1 MSQSRRRFIQTAFWT
16 PVAFSLGFSRWLR
29 AEAPA
34 AAAAKKKTVSTT
46 EAVAKAGI
54 VDVKRADTPQT
65 RQADTMA
72 KALRYVHKS
81 EKADQRCDNCMQY
94 AAAVDAS
101 GKEITVDIKG
111 GGKHKVGSCQLFE
124 AGKGFVSADGYCMS
138 WFKTPA

>member
-1 MSQSRRRFIQTAFWT
+1 MSQSRRSFIQTAFWT
-16 PVAFSLGFSRWLR
+16 PVAFSLGFSRLLR
-29 AEAPA
+29 AAAPA
-34 AAAAKKKTVSTT
+34 AAAAKKKTVTTT

-72 KALRYVHKS
+72 KALRYVHKTD
-81 EKADQRCDNCMQY
+81 KPDQKCDNCMQFSW
-94 AAAVDAS
+94 AVDAS

-111 GGKHKVGSCQLFE
+111 GGKQKVGSCQLFE
-124 AGKGFVSADGYCMS
+124 TGKGFVAAEGYCMS